1 MIPFNNKKHSDITVT
16 ISEGD
21 CAVDET
27 RVFYLHKFPLI
38 SKSVYFDLHIPL
50 PAEPNAAA
58 TVDMK
63 ISHFPGGPNAFEMVA
78 RYCYGLDI
86 ELNVDNIAPVYC
98 AARVLQV
105 ADLEKSTEDYM
116 QTFVLTDIV
125 KAATVLKITAGISN
139 MTEAMMAGLVGH
151 CINAIA
157 ARFAVIPELSSL
169 PPECFVVVVKTA
181 RDMDAPKR
189 VLEQAV
195 LAYLKAHISPETGAS
210 PRGLL
215 GRHGGGPAGDSPP
228 LPFSLR
234 TLSPPSP
241 PPPSPCRRP
250 ANRGG
255 LPQRRR
261 RPRQA
266 RRHAPLR
273 VALLLPRHDA
283 QRAQGRHGGGGPV
296 PRPPRARLLGFPPP
310 CRHRGGLPRQEH
322 PRPLL
327 HRRAHGREPP
337 HDQECVEG

>member
-195 LAYLKAHISPETGAS
+195 LAYLKAHISPETGVQLTVEDFLSVVAGPGKLDDMPHCES
-210 PRGLL
+210 LYSFLAMMLNAHKADTEAEALCRGLHEL
-215 GRHGGGPAGDSPP
+215 GFWVS
-228 LPFSLR
+228 LP
-234 TLSPPSP
+234 
-241 PPPSPCRRP
+241 
-250 ANRGG
+250 
-255 LPQRRR
+255 
-261 RPRQA
+261 
-266 RRHAPLR
+266 HAVIEEAYRDKNIPDR
-273 VALLLPRHDA
+273 YCTVALMAENRHMIKMNEELSA
-283 QRAQGRHGGGGPV
+283 QVEHLSLTLKTMTAQTVSGMP
-296 PRPPRARLLGFPPP
+296 
-310 CRHRGGLPRQEH
+310 Q
-322 PRPLL
+322 
-327 HRRAHGREPP
+327 
-337 HDQECVEG
+337 